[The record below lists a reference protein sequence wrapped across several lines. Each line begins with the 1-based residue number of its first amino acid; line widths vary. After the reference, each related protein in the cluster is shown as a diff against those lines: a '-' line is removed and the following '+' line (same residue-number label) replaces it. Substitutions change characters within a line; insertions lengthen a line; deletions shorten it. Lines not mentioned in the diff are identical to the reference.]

1 MGDHIAP
8 TGDRNSQNIIIM
20 ISLRTDRRII
30 TLRNSL
36 KYQHISIDQTF
47 CNLVVETRGEVALL
61 TRNVNFGEAFSDA
74 MQVGLILTYSISMK

>member
-1 MGDHIAP
+1 MFE
-8 TGDRNSQNIIIM
+8 
-20 ISLRTDRRII
+20 DRRII

-47 CNLVVETRGEVALL
+47 CDLVVETMGEGALL
-61 TRNVNFGEAFSDA
+61 ARNVNFGEAFSDV